1 MENTTATLETLNDL
15 VKINNDRIEGYEKA
29 INDLEDGNQDLKD
42 LFISLIGE
50 SQQNKMELGQEI
62 QVLGADIENTTSTS
76 GSLHRTWLQVKA
88 AFTGHTT
95 KSVLEECEFGED
107 AIKKAYATALE
118 GEHLPAFIKD
128 IISNQKIA
136 IDEAHDDV
144 KALRD
149 QYQNAE

>member
-29 INDLEDGNQDLKD
+29 IKELENGNEELKQ
-42 LFISLIGE
+42 LFTSIIGE
-50 SQQNKMELGQEI
+50 SHQNKMELGTEI
-62 QVLGADIENTTSTS
+62 QALGHDIENTTSTS

-88 AFTGHTT
+88 AFTGHSA

-107 AIKKAYATALE
+107 AIKKAYATALDE
-118 GEHLPAFIKD
+118 EHLPAYIKD
-128 IISNQKIA
+128 MLNEQKLG
-136 IDEAHDDV
+136 IDDAHDEI

-149 QYQNAE
+149 QFENAE

>member
-29 INDLEDGNQDLKD
+29 TLDLEEGNEDLKE
-42 LFISLIGE
+42 LFTSLIGE

-88 AFTGHTT
+88 AFTGHST

-107 AIKKAYATALE
+107 AIKKAYATALDE
-118 GEHLPAFIKD
+118 EHLPAFIKD

-136 IDEAHDDV
+136 IDQAHDDI

-149 QYQNAE
+149 QYENAE